1 MVNKSIRD
9 WTDVRDKNGV
19 EISKNDIVK
28 VIDENCQLDIM
39 LVGFEHGS
47 FFLYSKNGYVRDTT
61 LWDAWYNDY
70 TLEIVGNLHENPEL
84 W

>member
-47 FFLYSKNGYVRDTT
+47 FFLYSKNGYVRDMT